1 MPASITNPEQ
11 QVNTYAV
18 NFQINSDEY
27 PDSVSTIT
35 IYKNNDPLYTF
46 TTTAGGTPVTYT
58 FAEPTS
64 ASVIY
69 SVGGVANSESYEDY
83 QIVSIEIFT
92 VDEYKPTFTLP
103 VIQCAKKGE
112 PFSFFPTAWN
122 MNSNVCPNTP
132 LDSQVTYERYE
143 FNMNTSQ
150 YELQGDPVVIDMTGE
165 DGAVIGSDYAYVPN
179 AEPSWIPDKLTMVKF
194 IVKVQNC
201 STEIEK
207 STVFPICGGWKI
219 RRIACGNYR
228 IYNYTENPITFSFTY
243 PSTEETALPDKTI
256 IAFNYDT
263 LVIDKD
269 AIIKVTDDTTDSI
282 SQYIFNFCALES
294 CILDLQ
300 KRILLDCNLCDDCK
314 MDKVLY
320 QKALRLLSVYETWK
334 KLLDKDWVYNIQYQ
348 STDIDNELSRIY
360 DAEELYKELIKFCD
374 ECSASSKNCG
384 CGC

>member
-1 MPASITNPEQ
+1 MAALITPPEQ
-11 QVNTYAV
+11 QVNSYAV
-18 NFQINSDEY
+18 NFQITSAEY
-27 PDSVSTIT
+27 PGSVSTIT
-35 IYKNNDPLYTF
+35 IYKNDDPLYTF
-46 TTTAGGTPVTYT
+46 TTTAGGQPETYT

-83 QIVSIEIFT
+83 QIAPTYIFT

-150 YELQGDPVVIDMTGE
+150 YELKGTPVVIDMTGE
-165 DGAVIGSDYAYVPN
+165 DGVVTGSDYAYVPDG
-179 AEPSWIPDKLTMVKF
+179 EDSWIPDKLTMVKF
-194 IVKVQNC
+194 VVKVQNC

-228 IYNYTENPITFSFTY
+228 IYNYTQNPITFSFTG
-243 PSTEETALPDKTI
+243 PSVIPDKTI
-256 IAFNYDT
+256 IPFNYDT
-263 LVIDKD
+263 LQIDVD
-269 AIIKVTDDTTDSI
+269 GIYQVTDNAEVETL
-282 SQYIFNFCALES
+282 QYIFNYCALES
-294 CILDLQ
+294 CVLAIQ
-300 KRILLDCNLCDDCK
+300 KKILLDETLCDDCK

-334 KLLDKDWVYNIQYQ
+334 KLLDKDWVYNIQYA

-374 ECSASSKNCG
+374 DCGDTPKKCNC
-384 CGC
+384 

>member
-1 MPASITNPEQ
+1 MAASLTPPEQ
-11 QVNTYAV
+11 QLNSYAV
-18 NFQINSDEY
+18 DFQINSAEY

-35 IYKNNDPLYTF
+35 IYKNDDPLYTF

-69 SVGGVANSESYEDY
+69 SVGGVANSESSENF
-83 QIVSIEIFT
+83 QIVPVEIFT
-92 VDEYKPTFTLP
+92 VLEFKPIFTLP
-103 VIQCAKKGE
+103 TIQCAKKGE
-112 PFSFFPTAWN
+112 PFIFFPTAWN
-122 MNSNVCPNTP
+122 MNSVLCDPDNP
-132 LDSQVTYERYE
+132 LDPQVTYERYE

-150 YELQGDPVVIDMTGE
+150 YELKGTPVVIDMTGE
-165 DGAVIGSDYAYVPN
+165 DSAVTGSSYAYVPDG
-179 AEPSWIPDKLTMVKF
+179 EDSWIPDKLTMVKF
-194 IVKVQNC
+194 VVKVQNC

-228 IYNYTENPITFSFTY
+228 IYNYTQNPITFSFTG
-243 PSTEETALPDKTI
+243 PSVIPDKTI
-256 IAFNYDT
+256 IPFNYDT
-263 LVIDKD
+263 LQIDVD
-269 AIIKVTDDTTDSI
+269 GIYQVTDNAEVETL
-282 SQYIFNFCALES
+282 QYIFNYCALES
-294 CILDLQ
+294 CVLEIQ
-300 KRILLDCNLCDDCK
+300 KKVLLDETLCDDCK

-334 KLLDKDWVYNIQYQ
+334 KLLDKDWVYNIQYA

-374 ECSASSKNCG
+374 DCGDTPKKCNC
-384 CGC
+384 